1 MATTEKQATD
11 DYFLNAAEVEATY
24 GVDLITAEVLRNAL
38 INVTRQMHG
47 SLMRSAFS
55 AIVRDAM
62 DFGVCVHVVND
73 DGTTDLVGVTEGCT
87 QFAFTHQHMT
97 NMVLDEYGLEN
108 LGPGDTL
115 VCNDAFRGGI
125 HFGDL
130 NFFRVIF
137 DDEERPAF
145 VITDAAHVFDIGG
158 PVQGGFNTGA
168 INMYEEGLR
177 IPPTLLV
184 SGDQMVRPTINL
196 LLENTRSPSMM
207 IGDVRA
213 LLGTLKT
220 GGERM
225 QALTDRYGFD
235 TVRGAAHYA
244 LGLAERRMRA
254 ALSKVPDGDYEAERF
269 LDDDGVGTEPVGIRA
284 SLKVRG
290 SEAEIDFS
298 GTDKQSIGAITTCW
312 EEAARS
318 IIGPKVILDPRHP
331 MNAGAMRPFDVLLP
345 TSSMVLGTPP
355 TSQSNHIEMA
365 TKVAALMVDLFSKAV
380 PGSAVAA
387 DSGTTG
393 SVFVFGAD
401 DRPGREETPFGGV
414 LLFGQGW
421 GGTPV
426 ADGVSFCLSPLFNC
440 RSAIIEYFEKDV
452 PMVVWEWG
460 TVIDSAGA
468 GKFRGGPSS
477 VGAIEALSD
486 CYLTPFLDGARIAA
500 NGAHGGGDGVTSYG
514 MLIDR
519 EEGQAY
525 RNWNGVMPA
534 ADFSPLFGIYDDDGR
549 PDPVAGEFSNG
560 TLETSTKLTAW
571 HLKPG
576 QVFRMQVAAPGGYGN
591 PLERD
596 VERVLSDVANE
607 RVSVTQARG
616 SYGVVIDPETLVVDV
631 GATAALRAE
640 LDARRER
647 GEWSTPPSYFRDWPR
662 DEDTYRALA
671 AASMATAGAGRGH

>member
-1 MATTEKQATD
+1 MAITEKQATD
-11 DYFLNAAEVEATY
+11 DYFLSAQEVEAAY

-62 DFGVCVHVVND
+62 DFGVCVHVVNE

-97 NMVLDEYGLEN
+97 NMVLDEYGLDN

-137 DDEERPAF
+137 DAEDRPAF
-145 VITDAAHVFDIGG
+145 VISDAAHVFDIGG

-184 SGDQMVRPTINL
+184 SGDKMVRPTVNL

-235 TVRGAAHYA
+235 TVRNAAHYA

-254 ALSKVPDGDYEAERF
+254 ALSKIPDGDYEAERY
-269 LDDDGVGTEPVGIRA
+269 LDDDGVGSEPVGVRA
-284 SLKVRG
+284 SLKIRG

-318 IIGPKVILDPRHP
+318 IVGPKVILDPRHP

-345 TSSMVLGTPP
+345 PSSMVLGTPP

-380 PGSAVAA
+380 PEAAIAA

-401 DRPGREETPFGGV
+401 DRPGREGDPFGGV

-426 ADGVSFCLSPLFNC
+426 ADGISFCLSPLFNC

-460 TVIDSAGA
+460 TVIDSPGA
-468 GKFRGGPSS
+468 GQFRGGPSS
-477 VGAIEALSD
+477 VGAIEALTD
-486 CYLTPFLDGARIAA
+486 CYLTPFLDGARLPAP
-500 NGAHGGGDGVTSYG
+500 GAHGGGDGVTSYG
-514 MLIDR
+514 MLIERD
-519 EEGQAY
+519 GGPY
-525 RNWNGVMPA
+525 RSWNGLLPA
-534 ADFSPLFGIYDDDGR
+534 SDFKPLFGIFDDAGR
-549 PDPVAGEFSNG
+549 PDPVGGRFGNG
-560 TLETSTKLTAW
+560 TLEGSTKLTAW
-571 HLKPG
+571 HLAPG
-576 QVFRMQVAAPGGYGN
+576 QIFRMQVAAPGGYGDS
-591 PLERD
+591 LERD
-596 VERVLSDVANE
+596 VARVLRDVADE
-607 RVSVTQARG
+607 RVSVAQARE
-616 SYGVVIDPETLVVDV
+616 SYGVVIDPATLKVDE
-631 GATAALRAE
+631 GATESLRGELRAK
-640 LDARRER
+640 RQS
-647 GEWSTPPSYFRDWPR
+647 GEWSTPQSGYRDWPA
-662 DEDTYRALA
+662 DSGAYRTLTA
-671 AASMATAGAGRGH
+671 AALATAGAGKGA